1 MIQAEL
7 SRRIVDLLS
16 QLEMIM
22 SHIINFS
29 AGPSILPKSVFEEA
43 SRAVLD
49 LNGTG
54 LSILEVSH
62 RSSYFEPILHEAMSL
77 VRELLH
83 LPDDYD
89 VLFLTG
95 GASTQFFMTVMN
107 LLPEGQKAAYV
118 DTGVWSTKA
127 IKEAKMLGSID
138 VIASSADKNYTY
150 IPKGYGIASD
160 YAFLHLTSNN
170 TIYGT
175 QYQSYPDTAVPIVCD
190 MSSDIFSK
198 PVDIGRFGL
207 IYAGA
212 QKNLGPAGVT
222 LVIVRKDMLGKINKT
237 LPTMLRY
244 ETHIQNESMY
254 NTPPVFPIY
263 VTMLTMRWLKNLGGL
278 PAIEKMNEHKAKLLY
293 DIIDTIPF
301 YIGHSVPEDRSRMNV
316 TFNLEDAE
324 LNKEFLTYCQ
334 EAGCDGLKGHKSVG
348 GFRASIY
355 NAMPADGVK
364 ILAEV
369 MKEFA
374 LKHA

>member
-1 MIQAEL
+1 MP
-7 SRRIVDLLS
+7 R
-16 QLEMIM
+16 
-22 SHIINFS
+22 IINFS
-29 AGPSILPKSVFEEA
+29 AGPSILPKIVFEEA

-49 LNGTG
+49 LNGSG
-54 LSILEVSH
+54 LSILEISH
-62 RSSYFEPILHEAMSL
+62 RSSYFEPILHEAMDL
-77 VRELLH
+77 VKELLG
-83 LPDDYD
+83 LPDDYE
-89 VLFLTG
+89 VMFLSG

-107 LLPEGQKAAYV
+107 LLPEGKKAAYV
-118 DTGVWSTKA
+118 DTGVWASKA
-127 IKEAKMLGSID
+127 IHEAKMLGSID
-138 VIASSADKNYTY
+138 VIDSSKDKNYTY
-150 IPKGYGIASD
+150 IPKGFAISSEYE
-160 YAFLHLTSNN
+160 YLHTTSNN

-175 QYQSYPDTAVPIVCD
+175 QYQAWPDSPIPMVCD

-198 PVDIGRFGL
+198 PIEPHRFGL

-222 LVIVRKDMLGKINKT
+222 LVIVRKDMLGKVNRT

-263 VTMLTMRWLKNLGGL
+263 VSMLTLRWLKNLGGL
-278 PAIEKMNEHKAKLLY
+278 SVMAQINERKAKALY
-293 DIIDTIPF
+293 DVIDTIPF

-316 TFNLEDAE
+316 TFNLEDPA
-324 LNKEFLTYCQ
+324 LNKEFQAFCE

-355 NAMPADGVK
+355 NAMPEDGVK
-364 ILAEV
+364 VLTEV

>member
-1 MIQAEL
+1 
-7 SRRIVDLLS
+7 
-16 QLEMIM
+16 M

-29 AGPSILPKSVFEEA
+29 AGPSILPKTVFEEA

-62 RSSYFEPILHEAMSL
+62 RSSYFEPILHEAMAL
-77 VRELLH
+77 VRELLG
-83 LPDDYD
+83 LTDEYE

-107 LLPEGQKAAYV
+107 LLPEGKKAAYV
-118 DTGVWSTKA
+118 DTGVWASKA
-127 IKEAKMLGSID
+127 IHEAKMLASID
-138 VIASSADKNYTY
+138 VIASSKDKNYNY
-150 IPKGYGIASD
+150 IPKGYDISPD
-160 YAFLHLTSNN
+160 YEYLHTTSNN

-175 QYQSYPDTAVPIVCD
+175 QYQAFPDSPIPMVCD

-198 PVDIGRFGL
+198 PIEPHRFGL

-222 LVIVRKDMLGKINKT
+222 LVIVRKDMLGKINRT

-263 VTMLTMRWLKNLGGL
+263 VSMLTMRWLKNLGGL
-278 PAIEKMNEHKAKLLY
+278 AAMQKINERKAKHVY
-293 DIIDTIPF
+293 DVIDSIPF
-301 YIGHSVPEDRSRMNV
+301 YIGHSVPEDRSRMNA
-316 TFNLEDAE
+316 TFNLEDPA
-324 LNKEFLTYCQ
+324 LNKEFQTYCE

-355 NAMPADGVK
+355 NAMPEDGVK
-364 ILAEV
+364 VLAEV

>member
-1 MIQAEL
+1 MT
-7 SRRIVDLLS
+7 
-16 QLEMIM
+16 
-22 SHIINFS
+22 HKINFS

-77 VRELLH
+77 VKELLQ
-83 LPDDYD
+83 LPEDYA
-89 VLFLTG
+89 VLFLSG

-107 LLPEGQKAAYV
+107 LLPESKKAAYV
-118 DTGVWSTKA
+118 DTGVWSSKA
-127 IKEAKMLGSID
+127 IHEAKMLGNID
-138 VIASSADKNYTY
+138 VIASSKDQNYNY
-150 IPKGYGIASD
+150 IPKGYPISAE
-160 YAFLHLTSNN
+160 YEYLHTTSNN

-175 QYQSYPDTAVPIVCD
+175 QYQSFPDSPIPMVCD
-190 MSSDIFSK
+190 MSSDIFSR
-198 PVDIGRFGL
+198 PVDISRFGL

-222 LVIVRKDMLGKINKT
+222 LVIVHKEMLGKVNRT
-237 LPTMLRY
+237 MPTMLRY
-244 ETHIQNESMY
+244 ETHIQNDSMY

-263 VTMLTMRWLKNLGGL
+263 VSMLTLRWLKQLGGL
-278 PAIEKMNEHKAKLLY
+278 QAIAQINERKAKALY
-293 DIIDTIPF
+293 DVIDTIPF
-301 YIGHSVPEDRSRMNV
+301 YIGHSVTEDRSRMNV
-316 TFNLEDAE
+316 TFNLEDAA
-324 LNKEFLTYCQ
+324 LNKEFQTYCE

-355 NAMPADGVK
+355 NAMPEDGVK
-364 ILAEV
+364 VLAEV

>member
-1 MIQAEL
+1 
-7 SRRIVDLLS
+7 
-16 QLEMIM
+16 M
-22 SHIINFS
+22 SSIINFS
-29 AGPSILPKSVFEEA
+29 AGPSILPKTVFQQA
-43 SRAVLD
+43 SQAVLD

-54 LSILEVSH
+54 LSILEISH
-62 RSSYFEPILHEAMSL
+62 RSSYFEPILHEAHSL
-77 VRELLH
+77 VKELLG
-83 LPDDYD
+83 LNDDYE

-107 LLPEGQKAAYV
+107 LLPEGKKAAYV
-118 DTGVWSTKA
+118 DTGVWSSKA
-127 IKEAKMLGSID
+127 INEAKMLGQID
-138 VIASSADKNYTY
+138 VIASSKDKNYSY
-150 IPKGYGIASD
+150 IPKGYEIPAGYEYI
-160 YAFLHLTSNN
+160 HLTSNN

-175 QYQSYPDTAVPIVCD
+175 QYQGFPDAGVPVVCD

-198 PVDIGRFGL
+198 PIDPNYFGL

-212 QKNLGPAGVT
+212 QKNIGPAGVT
-222 LVIVRKDMLGKINKT
+222 LVIVRKDLLGKSGRT

-244 ETHIQNESMY
+244 EIHAQNESMY

-263 VTMLTMRWLKNLGGL
+263 VSMLTMRWLKELGGL
-278 PAIEKMNEHKAKLLY
+278 GMMQTINERKAKYLY

-301 YIGHSVPEDRSRMNV
+301 YKGHSVPEDRSRMNV
-316 TFNLEDAE
+316 TWNLEDPE

-355 NAMPADGVK
+355 NAMPEDGVK
-364 ILAEV
+364 VLAEV

>member
-1 MIQAEL
+1 
-7 SRRIVDLLS
+7 
-16 QLEMIM
+16 M

-62 RSSYFEPILHEAMSL
+62 RSKYFEPILHEAMDL
-77 VRELLH
+77 VRQLMG
-83 LPDDYD
+83 LPEDYD

-95 GASTQFFMTVMN
+95 GASTQFFMSVMN
-107 LLPEGQKAAYV
+107 LLPEGKKAAYV

-138 VIASSADKNYTY
+138 VIAGSSDKNYNY
-150 IPKGYGIASD
+150 IPKGYAISSD
-160 YAFLHLTSNN
+160 YEYLHLTSNN

-175 QYQSYPDTAVPIVCD
+175 QYQSFPDSPVPIVCD

-198 PVDIGRFGL
+198 PIDINKFGL

-263 VTMLTMRWLKNLGGL
+263 VCMLTMRWLKNLGGL
-278 PAIEKMNEHKAKLLY
+278 AAIEKINERKAKLVY
-293 DIIDTIPF
+293 DVIDSIPF
-301 YIGHSVPEDRSRMNV
+301 YLGHSVPEDRSRMNV

-324 LNKEFLTYCQ
+324 LNKEFLTYCE

-355 NAMPADGVK
+355 NAMPEDGVK

>member
-1 MIQAEL
+1 MTG
-7 SRRIVDLLS
+7 
-16 QLEMIM
+16 
-22 SHIINFS
+22 IINFS

-49 LNGTG
+49 LNGSG
-54 LSILEVSH
+54 LSVLEISH
-62 RSSYFEPILHEAMSL
+62 RSSYFEPIILEAGQL
-77 VRELLH
+77 VRELLD
-83 LPDDYD
+83 LSDDFE

-95 GASTQFFMTVMN
+95 GASTQFFMSVMN
-107 LLPEGQKAAYV
+107 LLPEGKKAAYV
-118 DTGVWSTKA
+118 DTGVWSQKA
-127 IKEAKMLGSID
+127 IKEAKLLGEID
-138 VIASSADKNYTY
+138 VIASSGDRNYNY
-150 IPKGYGIASD
+150 IPKGFSISGEYQ
-160 YAFLHLTSNN
+160 YLHTTSNN

-175 QYQSYPDTAVPIVCD
+175 QWQNWPDSPIPMVCD

-198 PVDIGRFGL
+198 PIEPHRFGL

-222 LVIVRKDMLGKINKT
+222 LVIVRKDMLGKVNRS

-244 ETHIQNESMY
+244 ETHVQNDSMY

-263 VTMLTMRWLKNLGGL
+263 VSMLTLRWLKNKGGL
-278 PAIEKMNEHKAKLLY
+278 SAMQEINERKARQLY
-293 DIIDTIPF
+293 DIIDSIPF

-316 TFNLEDAE
+316 TWNLEDPD
-324 LNKEFLTYCQ
+324 LNKEFLAFCM

-355 NAMPADGVK
+355 NAMPEEGVK
-364 ILAEV
+364 VLAEV

>member
-1 MIQAEL
+1 M
-7 SRRIVDLLS
+7 
-16 QLEMIM
+16 
-22 SHIINFS
+22 
-29 AGPSILPKSVFEEA
+29 PKTVFEQA
-43 SRAVLD
+43 SKAVLD

-62 RSSYFEPILHEAMSL
+62 RSSYFEPILHEAHDL
-77 VRELLH
+77 IKQLLH
-83 LPDDYD
+83 LSDDYE

-107 LLPEGQKAAYV
+107 LLPEGKKAAYV
-118 DTGVWSTKA
+118 DTGVWSSKA
-127 IKEAKMLGSID
+127 ITEARMLGNID
-138 VIASSADKNYTY
+138 VIASSKDKNYSY
-150 IPKGYGIASD
+150 IPKGFTISGEYE
-160 YAFLHLTSNN
+160 YVHLTSNN

-175 QYQSYPDTAVPIVCD
+175 QYQHFPESPIPIVCD

-198 PVDIGRFGL
+198 PIDVKRFGL

-222 LVIVRKDMLGKINKT
+222 VVIVRKDMLGKVNRT

-263 VTMLTMRWLKNLGGL
+263 VSMLTLRWLRDNGGL
-278 PAIEKMNEHKAKLLY
+278 AAMETINERKAKLLY
-293 DIIDTIPF
+293 DVIDSIPF

-316 TFNLEDAE
+316 TWNLEDPE
-324 LNKEFLTYCQ
+324 LNKEFLAYCQ
-334 EAGCDGLKGHKSVG
+334 DAGCDGLKGHKSVG

-355 NAMPADGVK
+355 NAMPVEGVQV
-364 ILAEV
+364 LAEV

>member
-1 MIQAEL
+1 
-7 SRRIVDLLS
+7 
-16 QLEMIM
+16 M

-29 AGPSILPKSVFEEA
+29 AGPSILPKPVFEEA

-49 LNGTG
+49 LNGSG

-62 RSSYFEPILHEAMSL
+62 RSAHFEPILHEAMAL
-77 VRELLH
+77 VKELLG
-83 LPDDYD
+83 LSDDYE
-89 VLFLTG
+89 VMFLSG

-107 LLPEGQKAAYV
+107 LLPEGKKAAYV
-118 DTGVWSTKA
+118 DTGVWSSKA
-127 IKEAKMLGSID
+127 IHEAKMLGNID
-138 VIASSADKNYTY
+138 VIASSKDKNYTY
-150 IPKGYGIASD
+150 IPKGYAIPAD
-160 YAFLHLTSNN
+160 YEYLHTTSNN

-175 QYQSYPDTAVPIVCD
+175 QYQVWPDSPIPMVCD

-198 PVDIGRFGL
+198 PVDIKRFGL

-222 LVIVRKDMLGKINKT
+222 LVIVRKDMLGKVNRT
-237 LPTMLRY
+237 LPTMLKY

-263 VTMLTMRWLKNLGGL
+263 VSMLTMRWLKNLGGL
-278 PAIEKMNEHKAKLLY
+278 AAMQQINERKAKYVY
-293 DIIDTIPF
+293 DVIDSIPF
-301 YIGHSVPEDRSRMNV
+301 YLGHSVPEDRSRMNV
-316 TFNLEDAE
+316 TFNLEDAA
-324 LNKEFLTYCQ
+324 LNKEFQTYCE

-355 NAMPADGVK
+355 NAMPEDGVK
-364 ILAEV
+364 VLAEV

>member
-1 MIQAEL
+1 
-7 SRRIVDLLS
+7 
-16 QLEMIM
+16 M

-29 AGPSILPKSVFEEA
+29 AGPSILPKTVFEQA
-43 SRAVLD
+43 SQAVLD

-54 LSILEVSH
+54 LSILEISH
-62 RSSYFEPILHEAMSL
+62 RSTYFEPIMHEAGQL

-83 LPDDYD
+83 LTDDFE

-107 LLPEGQKAAYV
+107 LLPDGKKAAYV
-118 DTGVWSTKA
+118 DTGVWASKA
-127 IKEAKMLGSID
+127 IQEAKLLGSID
-138 VIASSADKNYTY
+138 VIASSKDKNYNY
-150 IPKGYGIASD
+150 IPKGFSISPD
-160 YAFLHLTSNN
+160 YQYLHTTSNN

-175 QYQSYPDTAVPIVCD
+175 QWQSWPDSPIPMVCD

-198 PVDIGRFGL
+198 PIEPQRFGL

-222 LVIVRKDMLGKINKT
+222 LVIVRKDMLGKINRT

-244 ETHIQNESMY
+244 EIHAQNESMY
-254 NTPPVFPIY
+254 NTPPVFPIF
-263 VTMLTMRWLKNLGGL
+263 VSMLTLRWLKNLGGL
-278 PAIEKMNEHKAKLLY
+278 AAMQVINERKAKYLY
-293 DIIDTIPF
+293 DVIDTIPF
-301 YIGHSVPEDRSRMNV
+301 YKGHSVPEDRSRMNV
-316 TFNLEDAE
+316 TWNLEDAD
-324 LNKEFLTYCQ
+324 LNKEFLAYC
-334 EAGCDGLKGHKSVG
+334 EDAGCDGLKGHKSVG

-355 NAMPADGVK
+355 NAMPEEGVK
-364 ILAEV
+364 VLAEV

>member
-1 MIQAEL
+1 
-7 SRRIVDLLS
+7 
-16 QLEMIM
+16 M

-29 AGPSILPKSVFEEA
+29 AGPSILPKTVFEEA

-62 RSSYFEPILHEAMSL
+62 RSSYFEPILHEAMAL
-77 VRELLH
+77 TRELLG
-83 LPDDYD
+83 LTDEYE
-89 VLFLTG
+89 VMFLTG
-95 GASTQFFMTVMN
+95 GASTQFFMSVMN
-107 LLPEGQKAAYV
+107 LLPEGKKAAYV
-118 DTGVWSTKA
+118 DTGVWSVKA
-127 IKEAKMLGSID
+127 IKEAKMLGQID
-138 VIASSADKNYTY
+138 VIASSADQNYIY
-150 IPKGYGIASD
+150 IPKGYPISPD
-160 YAFLHLTSNN
+160 FEYLHTTSNN

-175 QYQSYPDTAVPIVCD
+175 QYQNWPDSPIPMVCD

-198 PVDIGRFGL
+198 PIDISRFGL

-237 LPTMLRY
+237 MPTMLKY

-254 NTPPVFPIY
+254 NTPPVFPIF
-263 VTMLTMRWLKNLGGL
+263 VSMLTMRWLKNLGGL
-278 PAIEKMNEHKAKLLY
+278 ATMQQINERKANHLY

-301 YIGHSVPEDRSRMNV
+301 YVGHSVPEDRSRMNV
-316 TFNLEDAE
+316 TFNLEDAA
-324 LNKEFLTYCQ
+324 LNKEFQTYCE

-355 NAMPADGVK
+355 NAMPEDGVK
-364 ILAEV
+364 VLAEV

-374 LKHA
+374 MKHA